1 MKKRKTD
8 DNDPIIILKPKVK
21 FAIYIE
27 LFLLLFFCNSNNYI
41 IKAKEDEIIK
51 NLDILK
57 DDATIFSILLQCG
70 RLVGVIFIA
79 VYFFCSKRLEH
90 IQYFIFISILLKG
103 LTFLV
108 YCRDLNKE
116 FVALFEL
123 SIFSQGLF
131 HSFIDLYFPIWI
143 NHFIDEDY
151 KLLFLSISNG
161 ASPLSYIF
169 GIIFFTY
176 ISESIKYCFITLIIF
191 IFIIDFIFL
200 LTVTNNSCFN
210 CDDISLDNYFN
221 PLVSQNENTN
231 EYSINDNKNENLEKI
246 KKNNYKLIFC
256 FENTCAFISI
266 VLSRAI
272 LKFSFVGINYLINDY
287 YDNELSGDGKL
298 NQSLIFYVPLI
309 GLFIGAI
316 LSYFKWF
323 RKNIT
328 TLIISI
334 FIGIF
339 GTLTSLFNNKLIF
352 IVFII
357 FFYGTTNLIIPS
369 LIQKSF
375 DCFDDKQ
382 VSEISYAFNCFF
394 IC

>member
-1 MKKRKTD
+1 M
-8 DNDPIIILKPKVK
+8 
-21 FAIYIE
+21 
-27 LFLLLFFCNSNNYI
+27 
-41 IKAKEDEIIK
+41 
-51 NLDILK
+51 
-57 DDATIFSILLQCG
+57 
-70 RLVGVIFIA
+70 
-79 VYFFCSKRLEH
+79 
-90 IQYFIFISILLKG
+90 LKG
-103 LTFLV
+103 LAFLV
-108 YCRDLNKE
+108 YFRDLNKE

-151 KLLFLSISNG
+151 KLLSLSITNG
-161 ASPLSYIF
+161 ASPLSNIF
-169 GIIFFTY
+169 GIIFFNY

-191 IFIIDFIFL
+191 IVIIDFIFL
-200 LTVTNNSCFN
+200 LTVTNNSCFK

-231 EYSINDNKNENLEKI
+231 EYSINDNKNENMEKI

-287 YDNELSGDGKL
+287 YDNELGGDGKL
-298 NQSLIFYVPLI
+298 NQSLIFYVLLI

-334 FIGIF
+334 LIGIF

-357 FFYGTTNLIIPS
+357 FFYGLTNLIIPS

-394 IC
+394 YLLIGNLFSSFLNIISETKILMIIYLNVVWVIFFLILIYKIKMDRKNEDFQNNFERSNSHTSNLIQVNSNNSIN